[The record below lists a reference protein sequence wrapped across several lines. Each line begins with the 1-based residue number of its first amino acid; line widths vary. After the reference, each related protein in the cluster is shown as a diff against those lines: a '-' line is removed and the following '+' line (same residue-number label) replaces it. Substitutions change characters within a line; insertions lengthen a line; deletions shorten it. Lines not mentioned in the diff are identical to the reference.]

1 MKKKSFLLLFA
12 IFCIALV
19 NHCATGVKSR
29 NLLFRSNEFAIYSV
43 KRDKV
48 KLKTDS
54 LIPQKL
60 SHPLEITEEKV
71 LDILG
76 NIKYRR
82 ESSYGDLNLY
92 VFDDREVKDFALD
105 LVDGLQKL
113 KDDEILLIVSKYNAV
128 KSVVSHYTRTGFYL
142 WATDSSI
149 ELMFGE
155 IQQEVPYEEQGN
167 YYDWSNIPD
176 ISFDFSPDVTYV
188 LPGNGYSFKKVSGF
202 RNRRWLVFNK
212 SELSRLKFEKRK
224 NNSKEI
230 TNSVE
235 SDLSPGKRITKDDE
249 DELIND

>member
-1 MKKKSFLLLFA
+1 MKTKLVLFLFA
-12 IFCIALV
+12 IISVALL
-19 NHCATGVKSR
+19 NQCATGVKSR
-29 NLLFRSNEFAIYSV
+29 SLLFRSNEFAIYSV

-60 SHPLEITEEKV
+60 SHPLEITEDKV

-92 VFDDREVKDFALD
+92 VFDDREIKDFSLD

-113 KDDEILLIVSKYNAV
+113 KEDEILLIVSKYNAV

-167 YYDWSNIPD
+167 YYDWSNISD

-188 LPGNGYSFKKVSGF
+188 LPGNGYTFKKVTGF

-224 NNSKEI
+224 KNSKEI

-235 SDLSPGKRITKDDE
+235 SDLSPEKRIKKDDE